1 MPIKVLL
8 ADDAQMMREAIRRL
22 LGGEPGIELV
32 GEAADFAQTI
42 RMAKDLRPHVIV
54 MDLHMPKAGY
64 LDIKSHL
71 NGGSRLLAI
80 SISNDEEAKI
90 LAESFGAVTL
100 LDKMDLYNELIP
112 AIMRLALPNASAAT
126 IQ

>member
-1 MPIKVLL
+1 
-8 ADDAQMMREAIRRL
+8 
-22 LGGEPGIELV
+22 
-32 GEAADFAQTI
+32 
-42 RMAKDLRPHVIV
+42 
-54 MDLHMPKAGY
+54 
-64 LDIKSHL
+64 
-71 NGGSRLLAI
+71 LAI

-90 LAESFGAVTL
+90 LAESFGAATL